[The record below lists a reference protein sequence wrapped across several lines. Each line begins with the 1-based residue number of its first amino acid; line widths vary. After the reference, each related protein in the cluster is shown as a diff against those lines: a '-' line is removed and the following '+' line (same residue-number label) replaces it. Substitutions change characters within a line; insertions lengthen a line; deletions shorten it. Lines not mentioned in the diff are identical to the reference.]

1 MSMNAPYLDAIS
13 LSLYHGLDEG
23 MFKRL
28 PIIGSG
34 TGPGGSGRPRVV
46 VLQAMA
52 TRRYHS
58 TEAIERTM
66 IAEVESIMLEW

>member
-1 MSMNAPYLDAIS
+1 MNAPYLDAIS

-34 TGPGGSGRPRVV
+34 FGPGGSRRPRVV
-46 VLQAMA
+46 VLLEAMA
-52 TRRYHS
+52 THRYHS
-58 TEAIERTM
+58 TEAIERKI
-66 IAEVESIMLEW
+66 IAEVESVMLEW